1 MYTCMYAVLCICVC
15 YIIVYTI
22 PYHST
27 LYLTTLYYTLLY
39 YTYTYTYIIYSG
51 EDDLGCEYTYQGASG
66 VISVTA
72 NVAPKKMH
80 E

>member
-1 MYTCMYAVLCICVC
+1 MCTLHYVCVC
-15 YIIVYTI
+15 VYYITMYIM
-22 PYHST
+22 P
-27 LYLTTLYYTLLY
+27 YLTILHYDCIL
-39 YTYTYTYIIYSG
+39 YSG